1 MKRGDDGLPVVGSNS
16 KELGVRVF
24 PNPNADV
31 DIAADGT
38 VEHNGR
44 GMSVAAHWADLLPH
58 LIPKRMRPHSP
69 GAAGSNALACYR
81 TGQGEFSD
89 GPLGRELALQLKP
102 GQSRNGNIVP
112 ASRLTIDR
120 FQLALAAT
128 RDEWTVDEAPA

>member
-1 MKRGDDGLPVVGSNS
+1 
-16 KELGVRVF
+16 VF
-24 PNPNADV
+24 FRIRTRTLTSP
-31 DIAADGT
+31 
-38 VEHNGR
+38 R
-44 GMSVAAHWADLLPH
+44 VAAHWADLLPH

-128 RDEWTVDEAPA
+128 RDEWNSFSVTRILWSTFACWGGFTL